1 MIENKTQQVLIRLD
15 PELKE
20 QATQILEDLGLSMSG
35 AIRLFLKKVVETNS
49 IPFDVYKSNKETT

>member
-1 MIENKTQQVLIRLD
+1 MTENKTQEVRLRIE

-20 QATQILEDLGLSMSG
+20 QATEILEDLGLSMSG

>member
-1 MIENKTQQVLIRLD
+1 MTDNKTQEVRLRVE

-20 QATQILEDLGLSMSG
+20 QATEILEELGLTVSA

-49 IPFDVYKSNKETT
+49 IPFDIYKPNKETT